1 MPDSHSP
8 YQAQPIRVLLVEDNP
23 GDSDMIRDRLDASRL
38 WLEFFVVEDGVRAG
52 DFLARRAPY
61 EQAPR
66 PDLILLDLNLP
77 RRNGWEVLAQIKGDE
92 NLRRIPVVVLTSSDV
107 ERDIALSYE
116 HGANAYITKPV
127 DFEGFVRVVN
137 AVEHFWFTIVR
148 LPPHLDPPPVI
159 PAGA

>member
-1 MPDSHSP
+1 MTVGEGR
-8 YQAQPIRVLLVEDNP
+8 PIHILLVEDNA
-23 GDSDMIRDRLDASRL
+23 GDVRLTREALKEGKVGNSL
-38 WLEFFVVEDGVRAG
+38 TVAPDGVEALAILRQEGRYAG
-52 DFLARRAPY
+52 
-61 EQAPR
+61 ETR

-77 RRNGWEVLAQIKGDE
+77 RRNGWEVLAQIKQDDQ
-92 NLRRIPVVVLTSSDV
+92 LRRIPVVVLTSSDV

-148 LPPHLDPPPVI
+148 LPPHLDAPPVI
-159 PAGA
+159 PVGT

>member
-1 MPDSHSP
+1 MKRSSAAAPGLFSGAHKWFTGILTT
-8 YQAQPIRVLLVEDNP
+8 AAALLALAVNARNLGIAP
-23 GDSDMIRDRLDASRL
+23 
-38 WLEFFVVEDGVRAG
+38 WLG
-52 DFLARRAPY
+52 
-61 EQAPR
+61 
-66 PDLILLDLNLP
+66 LLDLNLP

>member
-1 MPDSHSP
+1 MSALRPGH
-8 YQAQPIRVLLVEDNP
+8 QALPIRVLMIEDNP
-23 GDSDMIRDRLDASRL
+23 GDSDMIRERLQTSRL
-38 WLEFFVVEDGVRAG
+38 WIELMVLEDGESASRY
-52 DFLARRAPY
+52 LARERPWTD
-61 EQAPR
+61 APR

-77 RRNGWEVLAQIKGDE
+77 RRNGWELLAQIKTDDG
-92 NLRRIPVVVLTSSDV
+92 LRHIPVVVLTSSDV

-148 LPPHLDPPPVI
+148 LPPHADPVGDLH
-159 PAGA
+159 PA

>member
-1 MPDSHSP
+1 MPPLQPRS
-8 YQAQPIRVLLVEDNP
+8 QAHPLQVLLVEDNP
-23 GDSDMIRDRLDASRL
+23 GDSDMVRDRLESSRL
-38 WLEFFVVEDGVRAG
+38 WLEFHVVEDGVEAAKY
-52 DFLARRAPY
+52 LARSAPY

-77 RRNGWEVLAQIKGDE
+77 RRNGWEVLADIKQSE
-92 NLRRIPVVVLTSSDV
+92 HLRHIPVVVLTSSDV

-148 LPPHLDPPPVI
+148 LPPHTQSPEAVPSN
-159 PAGA
+159 

>member
-1 MPDSHSP
+1 MPDSRSP

-77 RRNGWEVLAQIKGDE
+77 RRSGLEMLQEIKGDPQ
-92 NLRRIPVVVLTSSDV
+92 LRLIPVVVLTSS
-107 ERDIALSYE
+107 EAELDIVRSYAS
-116 HGANAYITKPV
+116 GANCYVTKPV
-127 DFEGFVRVVN
+127 NLTALQQVVES
-137 AVEHFWFTIVR
+137 VKSFWFTIVR
-148 LPPHLDPPPVI
+148 LPVAADT
-159 PAGA
+159 